1 MIKLPHIPCSSPVR
15 WMKSLVLTGAVAG
28 LMFSVL
34 HLTPF
39 SSSAMAAPQLILGSG
54 NVDSDKPRRAFLLET
69 AMGETFGD
77 QDLLGKF
84 TLIYFGYTFCP
95 DVCPTSMMTMTDIL
109 NQLGEDAKAITPIFI
124 SVDPDRD
131 TLAILRDYSSAFHPK
146 IIGMTGPKVMVDAA
160 VDAYNARYKFIPSD
174 DGDPMGYSVDHTAS
188 IAFVGPNGRIVTR
201 FGHGKP
207 LDEILFEIKATLSQH
222 QKLVKTLKEKAK

>member
-1 MIKLPHIPCSSPVR
+1 MIKRPAEPQGKCRPISH
-15 WMKSLVLTGAVAG
+15 VLTSFMAC
-28 LMFSVL
+28 LFLSFSL
-34 HLTPF
+34 LSF
-39 SSSAMAAPQLILGSG
+39 SHPTMAAPQLILGSG
-54 NVDSDKPRRAFLLET
+54 TVESDKPRRAFLLET

-109 NQLGEDAKAITPIFI
+109 NKLGEDAKAITPVFI
-124 SVDPDRD
+124 SVDPKRD
-131 TLAILRDYSSAFHPK
+131 TLPLLRDYADAFHPK
-146 IIGMTGPKVMVDAA
+146 IIAMTGPQVMVDAA
-160 VDAYNARYKFIPSD
+160 VGAYNARYKFIPSD
-174 DGDPMGYSVDHTAS
+174 DGDPLGYSVDHTAS

-207 LDEILFEIKATLSQH
+207 LEEIIFEIRATFSQH
-222 QKLVKTLKEKAK
+222 QKLVKRLKEKQ